1 MQVKLSQI
9 LSSLESGGRPKG
21 GASLDNNGI
30 PSLGAEHLDG
40 NGGFNFK
47 TIKYI
52 PEDFF
57 NGLKNG
63 IVEKENIL
71 IVKDGATTGKV
82 SFVTD
87 EFPFDKAA
95 VNEHVFL
102 LKVDKSKAN
111 PKFAFHYLK
120 CPQGQ
125 RDIMRDFRGATV
137 GGISRGFVDF
147 VKFELPT
154 LPNQLLIANLLSKA
168 ENLIAQRKESIRL
181 LDEFLKS
188 TFLEMFG
195 DAVKNEKKWNKLEL
209 KNYAKV
215 RIGPFGSLLHREDY
229 VQNGIPLVNPSH
241 IGEGKISIDPELTI
255 SKEKMKE
262 LSAYVM
268 NKGDVVLGRRGEIGR
283 CAVVTNKEDGYLCGT
298 GSIFIRP
305 TEKLNPI
312 FLYNIISSASMRKVL
327 ENSAKGITMKNL
339 NSGIIEN
346 LKIPVPPIEL
356 QTQFAQIVE
365 KTEALKTQYQ
375 QSLQEL
381 ENLYGSLS
389 QKAFRG
395 ELTKKDNYEQ

>member
-9 LSSLESGGRPKG
+9 LTSLESGGRPKG
-21 GASLDNNGI
+21 GASLENKGI

-47 TIKYI
+47 TVKYI
-52 PEDFF
+52 PEEFF
-57 NGLKNG
+57 NSLKNG
-63 IVEKENIL
+63 IIGKENIL

-111 PKFAFHYLK
+111 PKFVFHYLK

-125 RDIMRDFRGATV
+125 REIMRDFRGATV
-137 GGISRGFVDF
+137 GGISRGFVDY
-147 VKFELPT
+147 VKFELPP
-154 LPNQLLIANLLSKA
+154 LPDQLHIANLLSKA

-195 DAVKNEKKWNKLEL
+195 KLKGEKIPLSTVCIVNPKKSEISSLDKGLEVSFIPMAYVTEKGEINLTQSRKLEEVW
-209 KNYAKV
+209 NGFTY
-215 RIGPFGSLLHREDY
+215 FRE
-229 VQNGIPLVNPSH
+229 N
-241 IGEGKISIDPELTI
+241 
-255 SKEKMKE
+255 
-262 LSAYVM
+262 
-268 NKGDVVLGRRGEIGR
+268 DVVFAKITP
-283 CAVVTNKEDGYLCGT
+283 C
-298 GSIFIRP
+298 
-305 TEKLNPI
+305 
-312 FLYNIISSASMRKVL
+312 M
-327 ENSAKGITMKNL
+327 ENGKGAIMKNL
-339 NSGIIEN
+339 KN
-346 LKIPVPPIEL
+346 KIGFGTTEFHVLRPLEGLSTSEWLYHLTMQHSFRKKAEQNMTGSAGQKRVPSDFFEKFKVILPPIEL
-356 QTQFAQIVE
+356 QTQFTQFVE
-365 KTEALKTQYQ
+365 KTETLKTQYQ

-395 ELTKKDNYEQ
+395 ELLKK